1 MGAQRKSIQTKKERI
16 VQKQAKRRAKVE
28 EAKEFA
34 KTEILRGT
42 RVLWKGKRGTVKYC
56 GRLPIADSDDIW
68 LGLEMD
74 RALKKNIGNDG
85 SCLGVQ
91 FFVCDPGHGLFVRS
105 EKVSLVREDVPKE
118 VGTRVVAMG
127 QRGTIRYVGEVYGQE
142 GSWVGIELDKV
153 GYGKNDGSAKEH
165 RYFQCAP
172 KTGVFVRPEKVD
184 VVAPWSDDEVHAR
197 TLDYCVE
204 HNLLSDEDLREI
216 IRRTR
221 AEMAADHTQ

>member
-1 MGAQRKSIQTKKERI
+1 MRRGKKVSTSPSSSLSSPVSVGETNKEEKDR
-16 VQKQAKRRAKVE
+16 VE
-28 EAKEFA
+28 E
-34 KTEILRGT
+34 
-42 RVLWKGKRGTVKYC
+42 
-56 GRLPIADSDDIW
+56 
-68 LGLEMD
+68 LE
-74 RALKKNIGNDG
+74 
-85 SCLGVQ
+85 
-91 FFVCDPGHGLFVRS
+91 
-105 EKVSLVREDVPKE
+105 
-118 VGTRVVAMG
+118 
-127 QRGTIRYVGEVYGQE
+127 
-142 GSWVGIELDKV
+142 
-153 GYGKNDGSAKEH
+153 DGSAKEH